1 MEATAT
7 IIHWKGQERAIP
19 RELIKCGLFS
29 VKVNQSREGSL
40 KSSVVF
46 SDSNKHGSTLINYT
60 GWGLNQCDLDVYL
73 ELLELGKRSTA
84 GELIYFTRSELLHSL
99 GWPMQTRY
107 RKKLIT
113 CLEHLRKTSISGNV
127 IRYVGNNE
135 TTSLKFDF
143 SLVSEFFIYETDEDG
158 KGTERISRDW
168 SIVLPHGLDKI
179 FAGGGAA
186 RIDVDERKKLGTNS
200 LAKFIHAYLASNKYD
215 GRFTPSAK
223 ELYELSGSTRKKLND
238 FKYQELK
245 KAIDCINDA
254 NISYKVCMNKFT
266 GRLAKMMRPEHT

>member
-1 MEATAT
+1 MKTSAQVIA
-7 IIHWKGQERAIP
+7 WKGPERSIP

-29 VKVNQSREGSL
+29 VKASKAREGSV
-40 KSSVVF
+40 KSLVIMSET
-46 SDSNKHGSTLINYT
+46 NKSGSTLVKYT

-73 ELLELGKRSTA
+73 ELLEFGRKSIA
-84 GELIYFTRSELLHSL
+84 GELVYFTRSELLHAL

-113 CLEHLRKTSISGNV
+113 CLEHLRRTSINGNV

-135 TTSLKFDF
+135 TTNLKFDF
-143 SLVSEFFIYETDEDG
+143 SLVSEFFIYETDEGGDDTG
-158 KGTERISRDW
+158 RISRDW
-168 SIVLPHGLDKI
+168 SIVLPHGLNKI

-186 RIDVDERKKLGTNS
+186 RIDIQERKSLKGNS

-215 GRFTPSAK
+215 GRFTPNAK
-223 ELYELSGSTRKKLND
+223 ELHQLSGSTRKKLND
-238 FKYQELK
+238 FKYQELQ

-254 NISYKVCMNKFT
+254 NISYKVCMNKIT
-266 GRLAKMMRPEHT
+266 GRLAKMMRSEHE

>member
-1 MEATAT
+1 METSAQVIA
-7 IIHWKGQERAIP
+7 WKGPERSIP

-29 VKVNQSREGSL
+29 VKGNKCREGSL
-40 KSSVVF
+40 KSSVIL
-46 SDSNKHGSTLINYT
+46 SDTNKLGSTVVNYT

-73 ELLELGKRSTA
+73 EVLEFGKKSTA
-84 GELIYFTRSELLHSL
+84 GELVYFTRSELLHAL

-127 IRYVGNNE
+127 IRYVGNNQ
-135 TTSLKFDF
+135 TTNLKFDF
-143 SLVSEFFIYETDEDG
+143 SLVSEFFIYETDERG
-158 KGTERISRDW
+158 KGTERVSRDW

-186 RIDVDERKKLGTNS
+186 RINIEERKALKGNS

-215 GRFTPSAK
+215 GRFTPNAK
-223 ELYELSGSTRKKLND
+223 ELYQLSGSTRKRLKD
-238 FKYQELK
+238 FKAQELS

-254 NISYKVCMNKFT
+254 SISYKVCMNVVT
-266 GRLAKMMRPEHT
+266 GRLAKMMRD